1 MELNAIG
8 SCQSCPVLEPSSEC
22 ASGEPRTPVPNRDAL
37 GLDPPSYFWGDRL
50 TNVSRMDIGDHI
62 GWIDA
67 ASIESMRVL
76 GIRLSPD
83 AWRALEVS
91 AANALR

>member
-1 MELNAIG
+1 
-8 SCQSCPVLEPSSEC
+8 
-22 ASGEPRTPVPNRDAL
+22 
-37 GLDPPSYFWGDRL
+37 
-50 TNVSRMDIGDHI
+50 MDIGDHI